1 MKRLLIL
8 VVAVLG
14 LSASSY
20 AQNDYDVL
28 WVLNNKST
36 FESVAEYVNAT
47 SNQKE
52 YMRAIFYDSTEKL
65 KSALIDND
73 KEAAEKALLFNLA
86 NVRSVLSEKQ
96 YRKYLTILNTTI
108 NDQQGKYMASK

>member
-14 LSASSY
+14 LGASSY

-36 FESVAEYVNAT
+36 FETVAEYVNAT

-73 KEAAEKALLFNLA
+73 KEAAENKAQKDSWPEQPVQCIHVNSTNA
-86 NVRSVLSEKQ
+86 LSPA
-96 YRKYLTILNTTI
+96 R
-108 NDQQGKYMASK
+108 

>member
-14 LSASSY
+14 LGASSY

-36 FESVAEYVNAT
+36 FETVAEYVNAT

-52 YMRAIFYDSTEKL
+52 YMRA
-65 KSALIDND
+65 
-73 KEAAEKALLFNLA
+73 
-86 NVRSVLSEKQ
+86 
-96 YRKYLTILNTTI
+96 
-108 NDQQGKYMASK
+108 

>member
-14 LSASSY
+14 LGASSY

-36 FESVAEYVNAT
+36 FETVAEYVNAT

-73 KEAAEKALLFNLA
+73 KEAAEKALFFNLA
-86 NVRSVLSEKQ
+86 NVRSVCLKNSIES
-96 YRKYLTILNTTI
+96 I
-108 NDQQGKYMASK
+108 